1 VTAPTWVVGAGG
13 LLGRHVV
20 TKLAARDHEV
30 VTVKVHWADPDDAR
44 AALRRGYAEVLDR
57 AAGGPWNIAW
67 CAGAGVVSSSPDA
80 LEQDAALFTDFV
92 RHLAEDPAVCAR
104 GAFFLASSAGG
115 VYAGSP
121 SAPPYTEDS
130 EPRPL
135 AAYGWTK
142 LTKEA
147 ELAAVARATG
157 MPAFIGRIANLYGPG
172 QNIDKPQGLVSHL
185 CRAHFTGQPLSIY
198 VPLDTLRDYLMV
210 SDCADM
216 VAAGLA
222 GVRDHVRAAG
232 ADPVIVK
239 ILASGR
245 GTSVGA
251 LIAETARVL
260 RKRPR
265 IELVSTPSSA
275 LQARDLRLKSVR
287 WPELDRYARTTL
299 PAGIAATAEDI
310 EYRLRLAGRAAR

>member
-1 VTAPTWVVGAGG
+1 MTTPVTWVVGAGG

-20 TKLAARDHEV
+20 KSLTARGHEV
-30 VTVKVHWADPDDAR
+30 VSVTVHWVDAGAAG
-44 AALRRGYAEVLDR
+44 AALRDGFCELLSR
-57 AAGGPWNIAW
+57 AGDGPWSIAW
-67 CAGAGVVSSSPDA
+67 CAGAGVVSSSADA
-80 LEQDAALFTDFV
+80 LEQDAALFTEFA
-92 RHLAEDPAVCAR
+92 RHIAKNPEACSR

-130 EPRPL
+130 EPRPV
-135 AAYGWTK
+135 APYGWTK

-147 ELAAVARATG
+147 ELTAVARETG
-157 MPAFIGRIANLYGPG
+157 MAAFVGRIANLYGPG

-210 SDCADM
+210 GDCADM
-216 VAAGLA
+216 VAAGLD
-222 GVRDHVRAAG
+222 GVRDVVAG
-232 ADPVIVK
+232 RDPVIIK

-245 GTSVGA
+245 ATSVGA
-251 LIAETARVL
+251 LIAETTRVL

-265 IELVSTPSSA
+265 IELVSNANSA

-310 EYRLRLAGRAAR
+310 EYRLRLPRTNTAT